1 MKNKV
6 AVITGG
12 SSGIGEAITTTLLS
26 HSYAVLANGRSIKS
40 IFKETDCL
48 ALNNMSMLMPDTSQI
63 LLGETLQKF
72 GKCDVLV
79 VNAGIIES
87 NNIENINIDKM
98 CEMVRLKV
106 EMSYRIIYTFLK
118 YFTTT
123 EKGHIIIMSSVMGTK
138 TRENSGAYAGCNFA
152 LEALAESLRMELADT
167 DIKITCIE
175 PGLVETNLHRD
186 WKVKPKELLHISNAL
201 SPQDI
206 AYAVLEI
213 LEKPDNIRV
222 PKYMILPKGHK
233 I

>member
-72 GKCDVLV
+72 GKCDVLI
-79 VNAGIIES
+79 VNAGI
-87 NNIENINIDKM
+87 IENINIDKM

-138 TRENSGAYAGCNFA
+138 TREN
-152 LEALAESLRMELADT
+152 
-167 DIKITCIE
+167 
-175 PGLVETNLHRD
+175 
-186 WKVKPKELLHISNAL
+186 
-201 SPQDI
+201 
-206 AYAVLEI
+206 
-213 LEKPDNIRV
+213 
-222 PKYMILPKGHK
+222 
-233 I
+233 